1 MALSDR
7 GLIVTCATLRGR
19 CPPAPRLPR
28 MGYVGSDLWELRQLV
43 GHRLLALPGAQVLV
57 LDSEENALFQRRVDT
72 GLWEIP
78 AGSCEPGS
86 SFAQTAVIELAEETG
101 LSVDERDLEPF
112 ACLSAAEHHVLDYP
126 NGDRVHAF
134 AMCFVARTWT
144 GSLRAEADEVV
155 EFRWAPLIA
164 PPTPMHGPTVEVLR
178 LFDAYAAS
186 GAFQAG

>member
-1 MALSDR
+1 
-7 GLIVTCATLRGR
+7 
-19 CPPAPRLPR
+19 

-57 LDSEENALFQRRVDT
+57 LDSEGNALFQRRVDT

-86 SFAQTAVIELAEETG
+86 SFAQTAVRELAEETG
-101 LSVDERDLEPF
+101 LAVDERDLEPF

-155 EFRWAPLIA
+155 EFRWAPLTA

-178 LFDAYAAS
+178 LFDAYTAS
-186 GAFQAG
+186 AAFQAG

>member
-1 MALSDR
+1 
-7 GLIVTCATLRGR
+7 
-19 CPPAPRLPR
+19 

-57 LDSEENALFQRRVDT
+57 LDDDGNALFQRRVDT

-86 SFAQTAVIELAEETG
+86 GFAATAVTELAEETG
-101 LSVDERDLEPF
+101 LRVDEGDLEPF

-134 AMCFVARTWT
+134 AMCFVARSWT
-144 GSLRAEADEVV
+144 GSLRAEADEVA
-155 EFRWAPLIA
+155 EFRWARLTD

-178 LFDAYAAS
+178 LFDEYRSS
-186 GAFQAG
+186 GRFRAG

>member
-1 MALSDR
+1 
-7 GLIVTCATLRGR
+7 
-19 CPPAPRLPR
+19 

-57 LDSEENALFQRRVDT
+57 LDDDGNALFQRRVDT

-86 SFAQTAVIELAEETG
+86 GFAQTAVTELAEETG
-101 LSVDERDLEPF
+101 LRVDQGDLEPF

-134 AMCFVARTWT
+134 AMCFVARSWT
-144 GSLRAEADEVV
+144 GSLRAEADEVA
-155 EFRWAPLIA
+155 EFRWAPLTD
-164 PPTPMHGPTVEVLR
+164 PPAPMHGPTVEVLR
-178 LFDAYAAS
+178 LFDEYRSS
-186 GAFQAG
+186 GRFRAG